1 MTVSGRITIRP
12 SGVQLGA
19 EDGERPSAIRAFTMA
34 QTTLTETDEGKKVLN
49 HEGTEI
55 GMITGFRGGKAYVDP
70 DPGLTDSLMSK
81 LGWSDVGDDD
91 YAIEN
96 SSVERITDDE
106 VHLLSH
112 L

>member
-1 MTVSGRITIRP
+1 
-12 SGVQLGA
+12 
-19 EDGERPSAIRAFTMA
+19 MA
-34 QTTLTETDEGKKVLN
+34 RNRLTEKDEGKKVVN
-49 HEGTEI
+49 SDGDQI

-81 LGWSDVGDDD
+81 LGWSDADDDD

-96 SSVERITDDE
+96 SEVESITDDE
-106 VHLLSH
+106 VHLSSH